1 VDAYCI
7 TIFRALGVRNLF
19 IHDNYLLEAIAL
31 DIKEG
36 SLVMYK
42 GTGTTGVVKFLKDD
56 EDGQWAFLDSTG
68 LYYHISTLEPID
80 KIPERREI
88 GGGTLDDLER
98 LMKSQQE
105 MMDKAKMQDENLETG
120 G

>member
-1 VDAYCI
+1 MEI
-7 TIFRALGVRNLF
+7 G
-19 IHDNYLLEAIAL
+19 
-31 DIKEG
+31 EG

-42 GTGTTGVVKFLKDD
+42 GTGTVGVVKFLKDE
-56 EDGQWAFLDSTG
+56 EDGRWAFLDSTS
-68 LYYHISTLEPID
+68 LYYHVSTLEPIE
-80 KIPERREI
+80 KVPERKEL
-88 GGGTLDDLER
+88 GGGSLEDLEQ

>member
-1 VDAYCI
+1 MEI
-7 TIFRALGVRNLF
+7 S
-19 IHDNYLLEAIAL
+19 
-31 DIKEG
+31 EG

-42 GTGTTGVVKFLKDD
+42 GTGTVGIVKVLKDE
-56 EDGQWAFLDSTG
+56 EDGKWAFLDSTG
-68 LYYHISTLEPID
+68 LYYHVNTLEPIE
-80 KIPERREI
+80 KVPERKEL
-88 GGGTLDDLER
+88 GAGSLEDLEQ

>member
-1 VDAYCI
+1 M
-7 TIFRALGVRNLF
+7 
-19 IHDNYLLEAIAL
+19 

-42 GTGTTGVVKFLKDD
+42 GTGTVGVVKVLKEE
-56 EDGQWAFLDSTG
+56 EDGLWAFLDSTG
-68 LYYHISTLEPID
+68 LYYHLSTLEPID
-80 KIPERREI
+80 KVPERREL
-88 GGGTLDDLER
+88 GVGSLEDLER

-105 MMDKAKMQDENLETG
+105 MMDKAKMQDETLETG